1 MDPALVQAAED
12 LDVPQEVSSFVLPL
26 GSTINMDGTA
36 IYQAICAI
44 FIANVFGLDLDLGQQ
59 ITIVLTCT
67 FASVGAAGIPGS
79 AMVMLTMVLQSVGLP
94 LAGIGLVTGIDRITD
109 MAPTATNITGD
120 IACAVVVAASEKK
133 RGEKDAAAIEE

>member
-1 MDPALVQAAED
+1 MYKRQ
-12 LDVPQEVSSFVLPL
+12 
-26 GSTINMDGTA
+26 
-36 IYQAICAI
+36 IYQGICAI

-67 FASVGAAGIPGS
+67 FASIGAAGIPGS

-120 IACAVVVAASEKK
+120 IACAVVVSASERRREAKA
-133 RGEKDAAAIEE
+133 GSPEE